1 MEKCD
6 GADQAGL
13 AGHMSLL
20 DLVQAVLHLTSPPN
34 SSPSHPDLSGVAA
47 AATSAASACGFSSLP
62 LAAGEKL
69 LAGVVL
75 SERAMVQGGV
85 GSFFAAMQLQRLQKQ
100 RSSAFAVIRA
110 FYPLAPPDALDGRR
124 LHIAFA
130 SKDLGFSSVGQLVL
144 RAIPAC
150 KKYVW
155 LYCDLVHLCADQ
167 WSARVAVVAL
177 TACFYSFLLQH
188 HAISCSALLLPLI
201 MKELPVTHI
210 SSCANVLV
218 NLFNNKW

>member
-1 MEKCD
+1 MGVRPTLCLGKLC
-6 GADQAGL
+6 A
-13 AGHMSLL
+13 SLVSEVRASVRGSCGE
-20 DLVQAVLHLTSPPN
+20 DLN
-34 SSPSHPDLSGVAA
+34 S
-47 AATSAASACGFSSLP
+47 SAASACGFSSLP

-85 GSFFAAMQLQRLQKQ
+85 GSFLAAMQLQRLQKQ

-177 TACFYSFLLQH
+177 HRVIAVVWSRR
-188 HAISCSALLLPLI
+188 
-201 MKELPVTHI
+201 
-210 SSCANVLV
+210 
-218 NLFNNKW
+218 